1 MGVCTQKRR
10 SAVDKKKQEIP
21 DSFLIVVVVIALAP
35 WVFRVIGFVV
45 SGIVTGV
52 TSFGNFMEWIFPYLV
67 LAGALAFIVGIS
79 IALVAL
85 HEWYKQKVEEIWKKK
100 LLESEN
106 SWKEKLDCA
115 FEKMREK
122 ENQIERLRREIGVTK
137 HLLEKKTYEQNRSAQ
152 DAVNDSFKS
161 FL

>member
-1 MGVCTQKRR
+1 M
-10 SAVDKKKQEIP
+10 DKKTQEIP

-45 SGIVTGV
+45 SAIVNGV
-52 TSFGNFMEWIFPYLV
+52 TLFGKFMEWAFPYLV
-67 LAGALAFIVGIS
+67 WAAALAFIVGVS

-85 HEWYKQKVEEIWKKK
+85 HESYKQKVEEVWKKK

-115 FEKMREK
+115 HEKMRDK
-122 ENQIERLRREIGVTK
+122 ENQIEKLRREISVTK

-152 DAVNDSFKS
+152 EAVNDSFKS